1 MGDLTAGIDDGLLRP
16 LNDVVTDGIGFGPDD
31 DGLHLVDG
39 ENTGNNSHS
48 GDEEGGGSHD
58 CGVWLKSSKRG
69 GMKFFA
75 IADVDAGRY

>member
-1 MGDLTAGIDDGLLRP
+1 MGDLAAGIDDGLLRP
-16 LNDVVTDGIGFGPDD
+16 LNDVVTDGIGLGPDD

-39 ENTGNNSHS
+39 ENTWNNSHS

-58 CGVWLKSSKRG
+58 CGVWLKLSKRDG
-69 GMKFFA
+69 TKFFA

>member
-39 ENTGNNSHS
+39 ENTGDNSHS

-58 CGVWLKSSKRG
+58 CEG
-69 GMKFFA
+69 
-75 IADVDAGRY
+75 